1 MVYFNEED
9 LLVGQMIA
17 HHGMMEI
24 YAHLAASGILFV
36 VSILSVVFL
45 LITFQRTK
53 TVWPGIIYGFF
64 YTGLIGFGEFA
75 DHLFQD
81 PFMSTSLH
89 YLQLSAAPFAMA
101 FYYLGIEEYYYRCSH
116 PDEELH
122 TISNEV
128 AIGAFA
134 GILTLVFIM
143 GGLAGTPWDNRL
155 EGPFLILIILPLLFL
170 TGLFIKIT
178 RKLKKSMLAFY
189 FPLMG
194 ITLSALIIIIWL
206 GRVGDVNKNAALYIV
221 SHSLQNVFHVA
232 TATVMILFVL
242 AIREGLRE
250 NILHMCSV
258 TEKSKLKKRKQK
270 TRRRAFKDQ

>member
-89 YLQLSAAPFAMA
+89 YLHLSAAPFAMA

-143 GGLAGTPWDNRL
+143 GGLAGN
-155 EGPFLILIILPLLFL
+155 
-170 TGLFIKIT
+170 
-178 RKLKKSMLAFY
+178 
-189 FPLMG
+189 
-194 ITLSALIIIIWL
+194 
-206 GRVGDVNKNAALYIV
+206 GRPCRHAVG
-221 SHSLQNVFHVA
+221 
-232 TATVMILFVL
+232 
-242 AIREGLRE
+242 
-250 NILHMCSV
+250 
-258 TEKSKLKKRKQK
+258 
-270 TRRRAFKDQ
+270 